1 MARIIRFALSKAV
14 SVTVVVSVYE
24 STSMYPF
31 NRNRV
36 LEYLFTIS
44 DTSETKTSMETASP
58 NMALVCVPSTKVTN
72 AQNVL
77 PI

>member
-14 SVTVVVSVYE
+14 SVEVGASVLE
-24 STSMYPF
+24 SKVMYFF

-36 LEYLFTIS
+36 LEYFFSIS
-44 DTSETKTSMETASP
+44 DTSETKSSMETPSP
-58 NMALVCVPSTKVTN
+58 ALVCVPSTKVT